1 MRNPRALGIACGH
14 HGRVPLPGGFRPDG
28 GNRLGER
35 TLRPLTARQGRLRMD
50 LAFAARRRPWRPTG
64 APERVI
70 PSASDL

>member
-35 TLRPLTARQGRLRMD
+35 TLRP
-50 LAFAARRRPWRPTG
+50 WRPTG